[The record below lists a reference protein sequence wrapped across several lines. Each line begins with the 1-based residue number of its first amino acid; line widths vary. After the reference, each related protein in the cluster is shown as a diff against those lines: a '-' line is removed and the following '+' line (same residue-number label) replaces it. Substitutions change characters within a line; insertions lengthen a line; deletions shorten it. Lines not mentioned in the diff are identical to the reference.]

1 MWLTSGHTVQS
12 PGTPALSGPSPTE
25 ARGVNSDD
33 MKFFEHSNGVHR
45 KGDFSPVTSSFPS
58 QGTVP
63 LLLPL
68 LCWHKLPGAHRGTW
82 QPHPDGG
89 GAVSGWSPPGTA
101 ALPLALVTPRCH
113 PPSPTAGSFPS
124 RPCWARL
131 PGVFLWL
138 VWPETEQAPHLLARQ
153 GQWSLGRSSLGHS
166 PRSPGGLVVENRP
179 STLVAAGTASQ
190 GTG

>member
-33 MKFFEHSNGVHR
+33 VKFFEHSNGVHR

-68 LCWHKLPGAHRGTW
+68 LYWHKLPGAHRGTW

-138 VWPETEQAPHLLARQ
+138 VRQRLSRPLTFWP
-153 GQWSLGRSSLGHS
+153 GRDSGPWGGRPWVTHLGH
-166 PRSPGGLVVENRP
+166 
-179 STLVAAGTASQ
+179 Q
-190 GTG
+190 GDWLWKTDLPH